1 MTNNRIAGDSEH
13 REVSALI
20 PWYVNSTLSD
30 SERLKVD
37 AHMVD
42 CAACRAD
49 LLVERQIFEAINGA
63 PTVEYMPAASLKRL
77 QARLDAQQS
86 AVPAADA
93 APVVGVRSGRWPK
106 RALMAASFAV
116 MAITSSLLLA
126 DRWVQSRAQ
135 QAAPNYRTVTSSPPR
150 ARDEVIRAVFSPTI
164 TLVDM
169 QAILE
174 EAELRI
180 VSGPTEAGVYSL
192 AAKSSRPVRASLAL
206 LRQHAAVRFAEQT
219 QEEPAPGASPPIRF
233 AAISVV
239 IALACACSSAP
250 VRIDSR
256 ALGNQVSQSPERFH
270 HCRGGE

>member
-20 PWYVNSTLSD
+20 PWYVNSRLSEN
-30 SERLKVD
+30 ERLRVD
-37 AHMVD
+37 AHIVD

-126 DRWVQSRAQ
+126 DRWVQFRA

-219 QEEPAPGASPPIRF
+219 REEPEPGDSP
-233 AAISVV
+233 
-239 IALACACSSAP
+239 
-250 VRIDSR
+250 
-256 ALGNQVSQSPERFH
+256 
-270 HCRGGE
+270 

>member
-20 PWYVNSTLSD
+20 PWYVNSRLSEN
-30 SERLKVD
+30 ERLRVD
-37 AHMVD
+37 AHIVD

-106 RALMAASFAV
+106 RTLMAACFAV

-126 DRWVQSRAQ
+126 DRWVQFRA

-219 QEEPAPGASPPIRF
+219 REEPEPGDSP
-233 AAISVV
+233 
-239 IALACACSSAP
+239 
-250 VRIDSR
+250 
-256 ALGNQVSQSPERFH
+256 
-270 HCRGGE
+270 